1 MCAAVRIALC
11 VRVWGAL
18 AGAVHGAVCACVCLH
33 ACGVLLDVCVQS
45 GWSLRSCR
53 ALCVCGCGNTGR
65 IVAQWLAAVL
75 DGHWR
80 VRSCCLALWCCVV
93 TAWGPCVAQAWCV
106 RVSVLYA
113 RLNECGRVVCSACV
127 CAVYA
132 LTSVEV
138 GVAASAIGLNRVHTT

>member
-1 MCAAVRIALC
+1 MELC
-11 VRVWGAL
+11 VR
-18 AGAVHGAVCACVCLH
+18 ACVCML
-33 ACGVLLDVCVQS
+33 AVCCWMCVCNLAGPCGHVV
-45 GWSLRSCR
+45 R
-53 ALCVCGCGNTGR
+53 CVCGCGNTGR

-138 GVAASAIGLNRVHTT
+138 GVAASAIGLNHVHTI